1 MNHLYTRHTLRVR
14 ALGLAAVLLTLGNIS
29 PLSAASLYWDTNGNV
44 TDSTYGGDGTWD
56 NTNTYWNDSAMIG
69 SGTALTAWNNSA
81 SPLDSANFLRTTT
94 GTVTVSGTQT
104 VGGLTL
110 GASTGSFA
118 TGTGT
123 AYTLTGGIIDIRV
136 ASFAVGLN
144 NNTGTSTIN
153 SQVNWFGGSTTGVT
167 NQQRLNINGGQL
179 TLGGIVQDS
188 SGVTGTHNLSLE
200 LYSASSLNITGNI
213 TKATGSSGITLLVGG
228 TGTANNINVSL
239 SGNNSGLTATGNTLN
254 RGTLT
259 LNSSGAWGTAA
270 SAQTINVANANSTV
284 ALADTAIVLIGT
296 AGVSMDYLHT
306 VTFASLTSTDTSDIR
321 AIGGSNTTGTATW
334 GGQINLGAFAPSGTG
349 SSLQVTAAS
358 GGTVDF
364 INAVTDNS
372 NTSAITK
379 TGAGTVIF
387 SCTIGNSYD
396 GGTTVS
402 TGKLLVKN
410 TSGSGTGTGAVSVS
424 SGATFGGLNTGSA
437 NAGIISGAV
446 TFASG
451 SILAPGGSSGLAN
464 TLTFG
469 STLDISGLASG
480 TGGLLFQLGTA
491 GDKVALSSGVL
502 TIGTGTLDLN
512 DFSFTTLSG
521 FGAGTYTLFDT
532 SASIVGSFGSTL
544 TGTVGGMN
552 AVLSFTNGGQDVVLT
567 VTAVPEPS
575 TYAAV
580 FGALALVSPLSAQT
594 LKLSAD
600 TTGIVVDGGTC
611 GSFVLPAPFFNGADK
626 KDIKGVFTPSADGS
640 SATVVYPDGFT
651 VKVALSSEAG
661 TITYSYGEVPEGSF
675 ALKLNSV
682 LPVSYNGGTY
692 ATDGGKAAPFP
703 ATPDKQL
710 IAQGTFAQL
719 DFVGSTG
726 EGLSFKVPATY
737 QQLQDGRKW
746 GFEFISWIYYYDF
759 ARYNGQTSFTIKIS
773 TLKAAAPAKK

>member
-1 MNHLYTRHTLRVR
+1 MNHPSTRRPLRVR
-14 ALGLAAVLLTLGNIS
+14 ALGLAAALLTLGNIS
-29 PLSAASLYWDTNGNV
+29 TLSAASFYWDTNGV
-44 TDSTYGGDGTWD
+44 ATDGTYGGSGTWD
-56 NTNTYWNDSAMIG
+56 TTNAFWNDNPTIG
-69 SGTALTAWNNSA
+69 SGTALTAWNNAA

-104 VGGLTL
+104 VIGITL
-110 GASTGSFA
+110 GSSTGSFT

-123 AYTLTGGIIDIRV
+123 AYTLTGGIIDIRA
-136 ASFAVGLN
+136 ASFAFGIN
-144 NNTGTSTIN
+144 NSIGTNTIN
-153 SQVNWFGGSTTGVT
+153 SQTNWFGGSSTGVS
-167 NQQRLNINGGQL
+167 NQQRINISGDQL
-179 TLGGIVQDS
+179 TLGGTVQDS

-200 LYSASSLNITGNI
+200 LYSASSLAITGNI

-239 SGNNSGLTATGNTLN
+239 SGNNTGLTTTGNTLY

-259 LNSSGAWGTAA
+259 LNSSGAWGTSA

-321 AIGGSNTTGTATW
+321 AVGGSNTTGTVTW
-334 GGQINLGAFAPSGTG
+334 GGQINVGAFAASGTG
-349 SSLQVTAAS
+349 SSLRVTAAS

-364 INAVTDNS
+364 INAITDNS
-372 NTSAITK
+372 NATAITK

-387 SCTIGNSYD
+387 SCTIGNAYD

-402 TGKLLVKN
+402 TGALLVKN

-437 NAGIISGAV
+437 NAGIVSGAV

-451 SILAPGGSSGLAN
+451 SILAPGGGSGLAN

-480 TGGLLFQLGTA
+480 TGGLLFQLGAA

-502 TIGTGTLDLN
+502 TIGTGTPDFN

-532 SASIVGSFGSTL
+532 SASIVGSFGANL

-552 AVLSFTNGGQDVVLT
+552 AVLSFANSGQDIVLT

-575 TYAAV
+575 TYAAI
-580 FGALALVSPLSAQT
+580 FGALAF
-594 LKLSAD
+594 
-600 TTGIVVDGGTC
+600 GG
-611 GSFVLPAPFFNGADK
+611 A
-626 KDIKGVFTPSADGS
+626 I
-640 SATVVYPDGFT
+640 
-651 VKVALSSEAG
+651 
-661 TITYSYGEVPEGSF
+661 
-675 ALKLNSV
+675 
-682 LPVSYNGGTY
+682 
-692 ATDGGKAAPFP
+692 
-703 ATPDKQL
+703 
-710 IAQGTFAQL
+710 
-719 DFVGSTG
+719 
-726 EGLSFKVPATY
+726 
-737 QQLQDGRKW
+737 
-746 GFEFISWIYYYDF
+746 FIRRRD
-759 ARYNGQTSFTIKIS
+759 A
-773 TLKAAAPAKK
+773 